1 VLKKRD
7 LIILK
12 TVGSYTVI
20 PTKTAGSYTVIP
32 LFRSTIWFTIF
43 FVKNK
48 NNLQDSFH
56 LTFPIKK
63 KKLNDHELTKTAE
76 IIYTVISFNNLI
88 RNFFH

>member
-1 VLKKRD
+1 
-7 LIILK
+7 
-12 TVGSYTVI
+12 
-20 PTKTAGSYTVIP
+20 
-32 LFRSTIWFTIF
+32 
-43 FVKNK
+43 
-48 NNLQDSFH
+48 LQDSFH